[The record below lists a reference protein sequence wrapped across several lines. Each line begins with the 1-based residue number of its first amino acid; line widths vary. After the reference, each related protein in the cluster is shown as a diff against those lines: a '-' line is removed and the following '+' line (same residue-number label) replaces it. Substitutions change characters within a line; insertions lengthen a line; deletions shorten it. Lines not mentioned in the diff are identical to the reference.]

1 MFLLYENI
9 NAYVPGELPG
19 RPQSRVLGWFL
30 PGAETLKENSVGGE
44 LRTGTDGC
52 IKHSF
57 KTYLTNG

>member
-1 MFLLYENI
+1 MFILTENI
-9 NAYVPGELPG
+9 NKLYSATFPVALPG
-19 RPQSRVLGWFL
+19 WPQSRVLGWFL

-57 KTYLTNG
+57 KT